1 MTNLKIDSI
10 ITKALGNAPISN
22 FIPREK
28 NSNLISI
35 ITINNCNLNCF
46 FCRGGIDNIADYSK
60 FKIMPTLEFQ
70 SIVDKCC
77 QSGIHY
83 FDLTPAIG
91 EPFLDKDFIAKLQIL
106 EADER
111 VHEYTVT
118 SNILLLN
125 KEDVIQLSKLDKL
138 IFDVSLYGQTA
149 EEYLRNTNRDGYD
162 KFMSQ
167 LEMLYDYCAQLRIR
181 FIQRCELSDSTL
193 LDYIQ
198 TFRCKRNANLVDN
211 EIYNVNRGG
220 HLANDSPLRKR
231 NGICPYG
238 PGSGGGIV
246 TGGDLLFCPFHDLQR
261 SGVMG
266 NINKQSLTD
275 IYNGDHWQSILSNH
289 SNDEYLG
296 MCKGCDETW

>member
-1 MTNLKIDSI
+1 
-10 ITKALGNAPISN
+10 LGRTPSSN
-22 FIPREK
+22 FVPLEK

-46 FCRGGIDNIADYSK
+46 FCRGGIDKIADYSK
-60 FKIMPTLEFQ
+60 FKIMSTYEFQ

-77 QSGIHY
+77 DGDIQY

-91 EPFLDKDFIAKLQIL
+91 EPFLDKAFLDKLQIL
-106 EADER
+106 EADNR

-118 SNILLLN
+118 SNILLLS
-125 KEDVIQLSKLDKL
+125 KEDIIQLSKLDKL

-162 KFMSQ
+162 KFISQ
-167 LEMLYDYCAQLRIR
+167 LEMLYDNCGQLRIR
-181 FIQRCELSDSTL
+181 FIQRCELSNSTL
-193 LDYIQ
+193 LDYVQ

-211 EIYNVNRGG
+211 EIYNVNRAG
-220 HLANDSPLRKR
+220 HITNMSSLRKR
-231 NGICPYG
+231 SGICPYG

-266 NINKQSLTD
+266 NVNTQSLKD
-275 IYNGDHWQSILSNH
+275 IYNGTAWQDILSNH
-289 SNDEYLG
+289 SNDEYIG